1 MQEKIRQ
8 SHDKNAHI
16 KNQHLRRFSKIG
28 SSGMISR
35 RILLSIL
42 LATHLWIPLSA
53 YSDEGVRI
61 DKNIPTLKE
70 TSPLSAQEALSSIHF
85 KKSNFEQSQAFS
97 KQAYWHKIAFPKAD
111 STNSPPTIY
120 LNLNYYVIEH
130 LDFFLFHG
138 STLQKQWK
146 RGALD
151 NWQGN
156 NRRYDGIWIPI
167 TLSYEETTTLLVRKQ
182 GNSPLLTPFKLFS
195 DEDSKQQKEQ
205 TLLFWTFIIS
215 SLAILL
221 AHNVFVFILLRQP
234 GFIYYLGLN
243 VVIFLALSIITGFNR
258 WIFSETISQWLIN
271 NLFVVFGI
279 GAWILFRFTV
289 QFLQEVQIP
298 PPKSPLRKY
307 GDGIFVTFLILTQL
321 ISVKASAMFFAA
333 IEVFMLFVCFYWGIK
348 AYLKGFTA
356 VRFYLFSWL
365 FLIIGS
371 MLNTLIFWKIL
382 PINLITESIFPIACI
397 LQLLG
402 FSFAFA
408 DKAKHIEQNR
418 LLHAITDLPTGL
430 PNRTYYFDHLPRHL
444 KELDKNSPSLALIM
458 IDMSN
463 YQTLSQALGPAK
475 ADSVICEAIRN
486 IHHQLADLTGL
497 LSFPLPNQNTKKLI
511 RLTATHLVLISTDPD
526 RLKQLIQDLQR
537 ILDNPTQVDKIH
549 FRHQYKIGSVLYP
562 SQGNDL
568 NKLYK
573 NVLTASQSVTYSSGN
588 WAPFTDNVKNNHA
601 HQLNLITLLTNDIE
615 HEKLYFDIQPQVNLA
630 NHCIVGGE
638 VLIRWHNEHLGQ
650 VSPGEFIP
658 LAEQTGLIYKLTDM
672 LIEKVFS
679 WAYEHPQVLANQCLS
694 INISAL
700 DLLQEGFARRIIGNV
715 TKHQLEAQKF
725 TIEITETSVFDNNQ
739 TVHNNVNQLHRAGF
753 KIAIDDFG
761 VGYSSMQN
769 LVALETNELK
779 IDQFF
784 VMNLLNDPQ
793 SQILCRNMIDLSK
806 ALEITSVAEGIES
819 EGILQLL
826 RQWHCQIGQ
835 GYHLYHPMAPVK
847 YLALLAEKDLPLS
860 GPVNR
865 A

>member
-1 MQEKIRQ
+1 
-8 SHDKNAHI
+8 
-16 KNQHLRRFSKIG
+16 
-28 SSGMISR
+28 MISR
-35 RILLSIL
+35 RFLLSIL

-53 YSDEGVRI
+53 YSDEGDRI

-70 TSPLSAQEALSSIHF
+70 TTPLSAQEALASTHF

-97 KQAYWHKIAFPKAD
+97 KEAYWHKLPFPKAD
-111 STNSPPTIY
+111 TTNSQPTIY

-138 STLQKQWK
+138 ETLQQQWK

-151 NWQGN
+151 EWKSDNQP
-156 NRRYDGIWIPI
+156 YHGIWIPI
-167 TLSYEETTTLLVRKQ
+167 SLSSEEATTLLVRKQ
-182 GNSPLLTPFKLFS
+182 GNSPLLTPFKLF
-195 DEDSKQQKEQ
+195 DREKAIQVKEQ
-205 TLLFWTFIIS
+205 KLLFWTFIIS
-215 SLAILL
+215 SLGILL

-243 VVIFLALSIITGFNR
+243 VVIFIGLSIITGFSR
-258 WIFSETISQWLIN
+258 WIFSEALNQWLISY
-271 NLFVVFGI
+271 LFVVFGI
-279 GAWILFRFTV
+279 GAWILFRFTM
-289 QFLQEVQIP
+289 QFLQEVQVP
-298 PPKSPLRKY
+298 SRKSLLRKY
-307 GDGIFVTFLILTQL
+307 GDGIFIAFLIMTQL

-333 IEVFMLFVCFYWGIK
+333 IEVFMLIVCFYWGIK

-365 FLIIGS
+365 FLIVGS

-382 PINLITESIFPIACI
+382 PINLITESIFPVACI

-408 DKAKHIEQNR
+408 DKAKHIEQTR
-418 LLHAITDLPTGL
+418 LLQAITDLPTGL
-430 PNRTYYFDHLPRHL
+430 PNRTYYFDHLPMQL
-444 KELDKNSPSLALIM
+444 KELDKNSPSLALVM

-463 YQTLSQALGPAK
+463 YQTLSQALGPTK

-486 IHHQLADLTGL
+486 IHHQLADLKGL
-497 LSFPLPNQNTKKLI
+497 LSFPLPNQNTKNLI
-511 RLTATHLVLISTDPD
+511 RLTAAHLVLISTEPG
-526 RLKQLIQDLQR
+526 RLKQLIHDLQK
-537 ILDNPTQVDKIH
+537 ILDNPTQIDKIH

-562 SQGNDL
+562 SQGNNL
-568 NKLYK
+568 NNLYK
-573 NVLTASQSVTYSSGN
+573 NALTASQSVTYSSGN

-630 NHCIVGGE
+630 NHGIVGGE

-679 WAYEHPQVLANQCLS
+679 WAYEHPQALVNQCLS

-700 DLLQEGFARRIIGNV
+700 DLLQEGFARRVIDNV
-715 TKHQLEAQKF
+715 IKHQLSAKKF
-725 TIEITETSVFDNNQ
+725 TLEITETSVFDNNE
-739 TVHNNVNQLHRAGF
+739 TVHKNVKQLHKAGF

-769 LVALETNELK
+769 LVALETDELK

-819 EGILQLL
+819 EEILKLL

-835 GYHLYHPMAPVK
+835 GYHLYRPMPPVK
-847 YLALLAEKDLPLS
+847 YLALLVENDLPLS
-860 GPVNR
+860 EPVNR

>member
-1 MQEKIRQ
+1 
-8 SHDKNAHI
+8 
-16 KNQHLRRFSKIG
+16 
-28 SSGMISR
+28 MISR
-35 RILLSIL
+35 RILLPLL
-42 LATHLWIPLSA
+42 LATQLWTPLTA
-53 YSDEGVRI
+53 YSNQEVWIGN
-61 DKNIPTLKE
+61 NIPTLQEKF
-70 TSPLSAQEALSSIHF
+70 PLSAQEVLSSNEF
-85 KKSNFEQSQAFS
+85 QKSSYNQSQTFS
-97 KQAYWHKIAFPKAD
+97 KQAYWHKFTFPKAN
-111 STNSPPTIY
+111 STNSQHTLH

-138 STLQKQWK
+138 EILKQQWK

-151 NWQGN
+151 EWQGDN
-156 NRRYDGIWIPI
+156 QIYNGIWIPI
-167 TLSYEETTTLLVRKQ
+167 TLSSEEETTLLVRKQ
-182 GNSPLLTPFKLFS
+182 GNSPLLTPFKLF
-195 DEDSKQQKEQ
+195 DEQGSIEQKERN
-205 TLLFWTFIIS
+205 LLFWTFIIS
-215 SLAILL
+215 SLGILL
-221 AHNVFVFILLRQP
+221 AHNIFVFILLRQP

-243 VVIFLALSIITGFNR
+243 VIIFLALGVITGFSR
-258 WIFSETISQWLIN
+258 WIFSEDMSKWLIN
-271 NLFVVFGI
+271 YLFVVFGI

-289 QFLQEVQIP
+289 QFLQEVHIP
-298 PPKSPLRKY
+298 SRKSLLRKY
-307 GDGIFVTFLILTQL
+307 GDGIFIAFLILTQL
-321 ISVKASAMFFAA
+321 VSVKSSAMLFAA
-333 IEVFMLFVCFYWGIK
+333 LEVFMLIVCFYWGIK

-371 MLNTLIFWKIL
+371 MLNTLIFWKLL
-382 PINLITESIFPIACI
+382 PINIITESIFPVACI

-418 LLHAITDLPTGL
+418 QLQAITDLPTGL
-430 PNRTYYFDHLPRHL
+430 PNRTYYFDQLPKSL
-444 KELDKNSPSLALIM
+444 KELDKSSPSLVLIM

-463 YQTLSQALGPAK
+463 YQSLSQALGPAK

-486 IHHQLADLTGL
+486 IHQQLIDLTGL
-497 LSFPLPNQNTKKLI
+497 LSFPLPNKNTKKLI
-511 RLTATHLVLISTDPD
+511 RLTAAHLVLISTEPD
-526 RLKQLIQDLQR
+526 RLKQLIRDLQK
-537 ILDNPTQVDKIH
+537 ILDNPTQIDKIH

-562 SQGNDL
+562 SQGNNL

-573 NVLTASQSVTYSSGN
+573 NALTASQSVTYSSGN

-601 HQLNLITLLTNDIE
+601 HQLNLVTLLTNDIE
-615 HEKLYFDIQPQVNLA
+615 HEKLYFDIQPQVNLT
-630 NHCIVGGE
+630 NHGIVGGE

-650 VSPGEFIP
+650 VSPAEFIP

-679 WAYEHPQVLANQCLS
+679 WASEHPQVLASQCLS

-700 DLLQEGFARRIIGNV
+700 DLLQEGFARRMIDNAI
-715 TKHQLEAQKF
+715 KHQLSAQKF
-725 TIEITETSVFDNNQ
+725 TIEITETSVFDNNE
-739 TVHNNVNQLHRAGF
+739 TVHKNVKQLHKAGF

-769 LVALETNELK
+769 LVALETDELK

-835 GYHLYHPMAPVK
+835 GYHLYRPMSPVK
-847 YLALLAEKDLPLS
+847 YLALLTEKDRPLS
-860 GPVNR
+860 EPANR